1 MPNDEGAKPAMA
13 EKGYAR
19 AGRGRYSALADRN
32 YELHFPQ
39 SAKVY
44 SQMLREDAQVRS
56 VVSAVTLPI
65 QRTTWRLDPNGASDE
80 AVRLVAE
87 DLRLPVLGE
96 DSADPVAR
104 SDGKVAWNEHLY
116 WALRSMVYGSAFF
129 EKVYEVRDGRDRL
142 RKLAPRMPDT
152 LAKIN
157 VADDGGLDSIEQVPR
172 PGDGKRPV
180 IEQPHLLAYVHD
192 PMDLDW
198 TGTSMLRA
206 SYKHWRLKDE
216 LLRLEAIVLERN
228 GMGVP
233 FYKSGSA
240 DPEEIKAGQ
249 EIVDSVRAGVDGGVS
264 VPVAAHFDIVGVK
277 GTLTSPR
284 PAIEYHD
291 AQIARAGLAHVLNLD
306 GNGGSYALAEVQLG
320 VFIQSLQTIA
330 ERIATTANK
339 HLIEEMVRFGTGVE
353 AGPYPKIVFDP
364 IGSKN
369 DLSPEAISVLI
380 NSGAI
385 LPDRDLEEEI
395 RRRGGLPGKRPDPVD
410 ADGSPVTKKGQS
422 PEELRSRVEAAGS
435 LIRAGFLP
443 EDSLRAA
450 GLDPIKHSGKEPI
463 TVRDSAEASAAQGAA
478 DDPDEET

>member
-1 MPNDEGAKPAMA
+1 MANPQDAKPSTT
-13 EKGYAR
+13 EQGYAR
-19 AGRGRYSALADRN
+19 PGRGRHSPLADHN
-32 YELHFPQ
+32 WALHFPQ
-39 SAKVY
+39 SAKIY

-56 VVSAVTLPI
+56 VVAAITLPI
-65 QRTTWRLDPNGASDE
+65 QRTTWRIDPNGASDE

-96 DSADPVAR
+96 DGGDPTAR
-104 SDGKVAWNEHLY
+104 TSGRVAWDEHLY
-116 WALRSMVYGSAFF
+116 WALRSLVYGSAFF

-142 RKLAPRMPDT
+142 RKIAPRMPDT

-157 VADDGGLDSIEQVPR
+157 VADDGGLDSIEQTPR

-180 IEQPHLLAYVHD
+180 IKQQHLLAYVHD

-233 FYKSGSA
+233 FYRGGTD
-240 DPEEIKAGQ
+240 DPEELRRGQ
-249 EIVDSVRAGVDGGVS
+249 EIVDNVRAGVEGGVS
-264 VPVAAHFDIVGVK
+264 APASSNFDIVGVK
-277 GTLTSPR
+277 GQLASPR

-291 AQIARAGLAHVLNLD
+291 SQIARAGLAHVLNLD
-306 GNGGSYALAEVQLG
+306 GKGGSYALAEVQLG

-330 ERIATTANK
+330 ERIATTANA
-339 HLIEEMVRFGTGVE
+339 HLVEEMVHFGTGQE
-353 AGPYPKIVFDP
+353 TGPYPRIVFDP

-369 DLSPEAISVLI
+369 DLSPESIALLI
-380 NSGAI
+380 NSGAL

-395 RRRGGLPGKRPDPVD
+395 RRRGNLPTKRPY
-410 ADGSPVTKKGQS
+410 DGPPVT
-422 PEELRSRVEAAGS
+422 AG
-435 LIRAGFLP
+435 
-443 EDSLRAA
+443 
-450 GLDPIKHSGKEPI
+450 
-463 TVRDSAEASAAQGAA
+463 
-478 DDPDEET
+478 EETP